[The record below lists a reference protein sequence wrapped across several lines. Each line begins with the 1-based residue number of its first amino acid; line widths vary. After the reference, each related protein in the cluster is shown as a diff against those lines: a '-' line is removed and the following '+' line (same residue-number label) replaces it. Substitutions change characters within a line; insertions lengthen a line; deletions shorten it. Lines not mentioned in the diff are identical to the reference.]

1 MTNWTL
7 DTKHSTNYSFLTKNV
22 TSWESGLI
30 LLLQEN
36 SSYLLLEDTG
46 KIILSSSWG
55 LKHFGSW
62 DYQTKH

>member
-7 DTKHSTNYSFLTKNV
+7 DTKHSTK
-22 TSWESGLI
+22 WESGLI

-55 LKHFGSW
+55 RKHFGSW
-62 DYQTKH
+62 GYQTKH